1 MENLKEFS
9 NKVEQKWEELYKDF
23 PLKRGTKKYQEM
35 HNAFFAGAMVASDNY
50 IPYWT
55 ICISTSRDIL
65 DLVEKKIKEEAKELL
80 ENKIPINIKFK
91 GIDNF
96 NRPVYKDINSNMY
109 FGSTKSLF
117 AYDKNFKD
125 INDYLKENLNE
136 LEYFGNSFNCEPH
149 GGHNDKYKFN
159 IIE

>member
-9 NKVEQKWEELYKDF
+9 NKVEQKWIELYKDF

-50 IPYWT
+50 IPYWI
-55 ICISTSRDIL
+55 ICISVCRDIL

-80 ENKIPINIKFK
+80 ENKKVINIKFK
-91 GIDNF
+91 GIDNY

-109 FGSTKSLF
+109 FGSTKITF
-117 AYDKNFKD
+117 AHYTKENIINNYFKD
-125 INDYLKENLNE
+125 NLDE